1 LASQLALPLSIPQTF
16 ARDSFIVAAC
26 NAQAFA
32 FIESWPCSPVSVAA
46 IYGPAGCGKTHL
58 ASIWQADSGAHL
70 IAAAELDR
78 AIDAKGPWIVE
89 DVDAA
94 PPGLARDSV
103 IFRLMEAATPA
114 RPLLLTGKE
123 PPSLWATAMPD
134 LASRFAAIVSFPL
147 WTPSDELLAGLT
159 RKLLDDRQIPASD
172 AVIAQIIRGWERSP
186 AAIRNFVAK
195 ADAKA
200 LAESRSLTLALVREL
215 LAAEGEGLS

>member
-134 LASRFAAIVSFPL
+134 LASLGKLAALS
-147 WTPSDELLAGLT
+147 G
-159 RKLLDDRQIPASD
+159 
-172 AVIAQIIRGWERSP
+172 
-186 AAIRNFVAK
+186 
-195 ADAKA
+195 
-200 LAESRSLTLALVREL
+200 VREFPARVKCASLCWHTLHAAL
-215 LAAEGEGLS
+215 LREAGSVTTE